1 MNIAFAGFK
10 HGHIGALYEE
20 AKANPE
26 INIIGAWEPTEEG
39 RKLSEGLGI
48 EFNYETL
55 EDILKDTRVDTV
67 VLGGY
72 YGERGGHAIEALRAG
87 KNVYTD
93 KPLCTRICELDEIE
107 RLAREKNLKVGC
119 MLTLRFGMGMKT
131 VRDIIMNGDLGEIGA
146 IDMTAQHPLSY
157 GSRPHWYFE
166 SGKHGGTIN
175 DIAIHGIDIVRFVT
189 GYGLKKVVAAR
200 TWNHFA
206 TEEPQFKDCGQFMV
220 ELENGAGF
228 LGDVSYAAPA
238 KSGMKLPFY
247 WRIIFWGTKGVI
259 EYKLNGESVEAAFV
273 EDDFIKP
280 IKAEKYDAT
289 CFGEFMKELRGE
301 ESIITTEDVFR
312 TSRDALT
319 MQAAAE

>member
-10 HGHIGALYEE
+10 HYHIGTLYEE
-20 AKANPE
+20 AKQNSD
-26 INIIGAWEPTEEG
+26 INIIGAWEPTEDG
-39 RKLSEGLGI
+39 RRLAGDFDI
-48 EFNYETL
+48 EFNYESL
-55 EDILKDTRVDTV
+55 EDILNDSQVDTV
-67 VLGGY
+67 ILGGY
-72 YGERGGHAIEALRAG
+72 YGERGEHAIKALKAG

-107 RLAREKNLKVGC
+107 RIAREKNLKVGC

-131 VRDIIMNGDLGEIGA
+131 VRDIIMSGKLGKIGT

-166 SGKHGGTIN
+166 EGKHGGTIN

-189 GYGLKKVVAAR
+189 GYGLKRVVAAR

-206 TEEPQFKDCGQFMV
+206 DKEPQFKDCGQFMV

-228 LGDVSYAAPA
+228 MGDVSYAAPA
-238 KSGMKLPFY
+238 KNGMKLPFY
-247 WRIIFWGTKGVI
+247 WRILFWGTKGVI
-259 EYKLNGESVEAAFV
+259 EYKINGESVEAAFT
-273 EDDFIKP
+273 DDEGLKP
-280 IKAEKYDAT
+280 IKPEMYDAT
-289 CFGEFMKELRGE
+289 CLGEFIKELRGE
-301 ESIITTEDVFR
+301 ESIITTKDVLR